1 MSLKLNELTVTNAIN
16 GSITGN
22 AATATSATDS
32 TKLPLAGGTLTGQ
45 LNINHSTP
53 ASILRLYSAG
63 STIWS
68 LGVGDASG
76 SYFNIT
82 ADFGSFTIN
91 KTNGYVGI
99 GTTAPA
105 TLLGIGTGTPT
116 GATLGIQFGSDTSA
130 RLYRTGPGIITCPGT
145 IAATFSGSL
154 TGNATNVTGTVVVA
168 NGGTGGTTQAAG
180 RTGLGA
186 TTVGANLFTLA
197 NPSAIRF
204 IRINADNTVS
214 ALSDTDFRTAIGAG
228 TGGGSGTVT
237 TVSVVSANGFAG
249 TVANATTTPAI
260 TLTTSV
266 TGVLK
271 GNGTAISAATSG
283 TDYLAPNTSITVNQ
297 LTATQAIIQKK
308 VQPASN
314 ISGNVAVTIDVS
326 SANVHVL
333 TLDNGAVINSFSYT
347 NRAADGAVNTIL
359 LVIKYLGT
367 SASITWSNVIWAN
380 GNDPT
385 LTKVNGYADV
395 YALTSYKGTSGFWI
409 GTVVAQNL
417 LSTNL

>member
-1 MSLKLNELTVTNAIN
+1 MTGIAWQKTSNLNFEGTGMVHPAQISHQGSGSGLNADLLDGYNADSANTADTIVLRN
-16 GSITGN
+16 ASGNFIAGTITANITGN
-22 AATATSATDS
+22 
-32 TKLPLAGGTLTGQ
+32 
-45 LNINHSTP
+45 
-53 ASILRLYSAG
+53 
-63 STIWS
+63 
-68 LGVGDASG
+68 
-76 SYFNIT
+76 
-82 ADFGSFTIN
+82 
-91 KTNGYVGI
+91 
-99 GTTAPA
+99 
-105 TLLGIGTGTPT
+105 
-116 GATLGIQFGSDTSA
+116 
-130 RLYRTGPGIITCPGT
+130 
-145 IAATFSGSL
+145 L
-154 TGNATNVTGTVVVA
+154 TGNVTGNVSGTATNVTGTVLVA
-168 NGGTGGTTQAAG
+168 NGGTGATTAANA
-180 RTGLGA
+180 RTNLGA
-186 TTVGANLFTLA
+186 TTVGSNLFTLT
-197 NPSAIRF
+197 NPSAITF
-204 IRINADNTVS
+204 PRINADNTVS
-214 ALSDTDFRTAIGAG
+214 LLSAADFRTAIGAG

-237 TVSVVSANGFAG
+237 SVSVVNANGFNG
-249 TVANATTTPAI
+249 SVANNTTAAAI
-260 TLTTSV
+260 TLSTTI
-266 TGVLK
+266 TGILK
-271 GNGTAISAATSG
+271 GNSTAISAATSG
-283 TDYLAPNTSITVNQ
+283 TDYLAPNTNITVNQ